1 MFKLPDSNLDVA
13 QISKVF
19 RRGRKKKDEKKR
31 GRKREKKAISVVLML
46 SRDQKI
52 WPQNITDLKTFSPK
66 GKIC

>member
-19 RRGRKKKDEKKR
+19 RRGRKKRMKRKEEENEK
-31 GRKREKKAISVVLML
+31 KKAISVVLML
-46 SRDQKI
+46 SREQKI

-66 GKIC
+66 GKI